1 MKPFPLPVFCELK
14 AADSAISDAGG
25 EPRKSGL
32 ARELASGMFMR
43 MMLPNRYFS
52 VSLSSRN
59 KEPSESNGKEKKL

>member
-1 MKPFPLPVFCELK
+1 MKPFPLPVFSLPK

-43 MMLPNRYFS
+43 MMLSNRYFS